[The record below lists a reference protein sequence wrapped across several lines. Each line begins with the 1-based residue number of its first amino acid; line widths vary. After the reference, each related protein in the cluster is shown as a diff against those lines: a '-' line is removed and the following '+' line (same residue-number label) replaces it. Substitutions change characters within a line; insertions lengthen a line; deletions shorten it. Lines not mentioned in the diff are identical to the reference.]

1 MNPQIPIKAIKKQ
14 MQKKYHVSVSKH
26 KEFREKAK
34 AHVHLRGDVKVQYSL
49 LRDYANE
56 LQRCNPDTT
65 VKIDVYGGFKEG
77 GRELLALDGAF
88 MRGQYPGRMLTTV
101 GVDAN
106 NGICLVAYG
115 IVEPKNQYSW
125 TWFLKCL
132 ADDFDLFT
140 NSNFTFITDRQKGLV
155 PTISK
160 LFPSAEYKFC
170 VRHINENMNLTWK
183 GGDYKEMLWRC
194 ATSIT
199 VVKFQKNM
207 NDLKDY
213 NKKAYE
219 WLSKIPPE
227 HWSRAYFSVIQ
238 KSNGTLTPVVT
249 KLFNKIKEAA
259 SKSTVDWNGSD
270 MFQVKGPYQDQC
282 VVNLNQKTC
291 SCRKWEI
298 SGIPCKHA
306 IAAIHDMAEN
316 GRPPKNKK
324 KSKGEIEIVKGN
336 KLTRKGNTVTCS
348 NCKGV
353 GHNKRGYKAIGSSDG
368 GQMYDMPTEHVA
380 REPVGSEMVT
390 SQTLRSQTLASQQVA
405 RKPMPRIPVAR
416 KPVQNKS
423 AANKRAASEIN

>member
-1 MNPQIPIKAIKKQ
+1 
-14 MQKKYHVSVSKH
+14 
-26 KEFREKAK
+26 
-34 AHVHLRGDVKVQYSL
+34 
-49 LRDYANE
+49 
-56 LQRCNPDTT
+56 
-65 VKIDVYGGFKEG
+65 
-77 GRELLALDGAF
+77 
-88 MRGQYPGRMLTTV
+88 
-101 GVDAN
+101 
-106 NGICLVAYG
+106 
-115 IVEPKNQYSW
+115 
-125 TWFLKCL
+125 
-132 ADDFDLFT
+132 
-140 NSNFTFITDRQKGLV
+140 FITDRQKGLV

-219 WLSKIPPE
+219 WLSKIPPK

-238 KSNGTLTPVVT
+238 KSDGTLTPVVT

-259 SKSTVDWNGSD
+259 SKSTVYWNGSD
-270 MFQVKGPYQDQC
+270 LFQVK
-282 VVNLNQKTC
+282 
-291 SCRKWEI
+291 
-298 SGIPCKHA
+298 GIPCKHA
-306 IAAIHDMAEN
+306 IAAIHDMADNGMGVSTPEDWSKFECPTTFLPPQIAPHI

-324 KSKGEIEIVKGN
+324 KSKGEIKIVKGN

-353 GHNKRGYKAIGSSDG
+353 GHNKSGCKAIGSSDG

-380 REPVGSEMVT
+380 REPVGSETVA
-390 SQTLRSQTLASQQVA
+390 SQTLRSQPLASQQVA
-405 RKPMPRIPVAR
+405 RKPMPRKPVAR